1 MKSNDF
7 RGIIAPVISPF
18 DANDNL
24 DEALFRKEVKYLLG
38 TGIHGISPGGS
49 TGEGAALSDRELFRM
64 VEIIK
69 EENRADIPI
78 VAGVIRNCTRDAI
91 ETGLAAKKAGA
102 DVLMVTPTS
111 YNVLVPD
118 DDGNFEYYNRI
129 SEAVDL
135 PIIIYNVV
143 PQNEIKPQL
152 FLRLLDI
159 KNVIGIKQSVGGMDG
174 FYKMQL
180 ACGSKGT
187 IYSATD
193 DMLYS
198 TFDLGA
204 GGAIAAILTVFPEYC
219 VEMWEAVEKGNNRRA
234 RELQDRI
241 HPVWQQITGPQFPRR
256 VKQALR
262 LLGRETGLCR
272 SPILEAPVGER
283 EKLEA
288 LIKTIMKTI

>member
-1 MKSNDF
+1 LKSSDF
-7 RGIIAPVISPF
+7 GGIIAPVISPF
-18 DANDNL
+18 DSNDNV
-24 DEALFRKEVKYLLG
+24 DEEIFRNEVKYLLG

-49 TGEGAALSDRELFRM
+49 TGEGAALSAKELARM

-69 EENRADIPI
+69 EENHSGIPI

-91 ETGLAAKKAGA
+91 EAGLAVKKAGA
-102 DVLMVTPTS
+102 DALMVTPTS

-118 DDGNFEYYNRI
+118 DDGNYEYYNKI
-129 SEAVDL
+129 SQAVGL

-143 PQNEIKPQL
+143 PQNEIKPRL
-152 FLRLLDI
+152 FSRLLDI
-159 KNVIGIKQSVGGMDG
+159 KNVIGIKQSVGGIDA

-180 ACGSKGT
+180 ACGDKGI

-219 VEMWEAVEKGNNRRA
+219 VEMWNCVQKGSNKRA
-234 RELQDRI
+234 RELQDKI
-241 HPVWQQITGPQFPRR
+241 HPVWQEIAGPQFPRR
-256 VKQALR
+256 VKQVLR
-262 LLGRETGLCR
+262 MRGRKTGLCR
-272 SPILEAPVGER
+272 SPILEAPLAEQK
-283 EKLEA
+283 KLEA
-288 LIKTIMKTI
+288 LMKNI